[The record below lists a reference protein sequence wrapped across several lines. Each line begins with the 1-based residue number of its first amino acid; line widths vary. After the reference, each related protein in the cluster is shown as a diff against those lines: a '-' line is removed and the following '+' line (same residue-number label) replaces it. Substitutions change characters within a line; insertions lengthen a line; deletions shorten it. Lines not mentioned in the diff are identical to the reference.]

1 MLRILPTY
9 FVRELLKTFVY
20 AFIAV
25 LLIIFLAFA
34 LQLLTKGMSIL
45 TLPEAVPYVLLLA
58 FPYALPTALLA
69 SVIMTYGRFS
79 GDNEILAIRSSGIH
93 LQWITTPT
101 VLLGTFCSLFSLFV
115 NGNLLPATEAK
126 LRNLEKKKAV
136 SVAADLMKG
145 TQGASLDLP
154 GWEVVVCSADGEVLK
169 DVLVFKSEND
179 QITEA
184 IKGKR
189 GSLRED
195 ETNKDTLRLELEDV
209 DTAHITGN
217 DRDVQWIHCEK
228 FVVPLPKGGQKEN
241 LRGKPKYLGIFKL
254 FQRRKELARSIA
266 AHEFRYPNP
275 PKALTEFRRQRD
287 DCLTEIKAKD
297 QELKEI
303 GRNIEKF
310 SSGAVLASKE
320 AEKSALQ
327 SKEFHAK
334 LQKLE
339 SDQKAAEEQLIAKKA
354 DRDKKAQELKR
365 LEEPTQIEP
374 VPPEKLQDIDQ
385 RKRDL
390 QALDA
395 ETEDLKATAAQL
407 TADIAKV
414 QSEIK
419 TVEASTQARH
429 RFAVTCS
436 EQEAKEKEKKEA
448 ITREQNQAMETIA
461 RIDVQRGEAYQQK
474 LFHDVR
480 CLINERMALAFSPLA
495 FVLIAIP
502 LGILCRHGHILVGF
516 SLGIGLLLVYYAIF
530 MIGRVLALGRYF
542 YVEPSYWTADAFLSM
557 LGVLLLIQIFKR

>member
-45 TLPEAVPYVLLLA
+45 TLPEAVPYILLLA

-93 LQWITTPT
+93 LQWVTTPT
-101 VLLGTFCSLFSLFV
+101 VLLGTLCSFFTLFV

-126 LRNLEKKKAV
+126 LKDLEKKKAV
-136 SVAADLMKG
+136 TVAADLMRG
-145 TQGASLDLP
+145 AQGASLDLP

-179 QITEA
+179 QVTEA
-184 IKGKR
+184 IKGKK
-189 GSLRED
+189 GVLCED
-195 ETNKDTLRLELEDV
+195 QTNKDILRLELEDV
-209 DTAHITGN
+209 DTAHITGS

-228 FVVPLPKGGQKEN
+228 FVVPLPKSGRTGN

-254 FQRRKELARSIA
+254 FQQRKDLARSIA
-266 AHEFRYPNP
+266 AHEFKYPNP
-275 PKALTEFRRQRD
+275 PKALTALWRQRD

-297 QELKEI
+297 QEFKEI
-303 GRNIEKF
+303 AKNIEKF
-310 SSGAVLASKE
+310 SSGAALANKE

-327 SKEFHAK
+327 AK
-334 LQKLE
+334 ALQSRLQKLE
-339 SDQKAAEEQLIAKKA
+339 GDQKAAEEELIVKKA

-374 VPPEKLQDIDQ
+374 VAPEKLQDIDQ
-385 RKRDL
+385 KKRDL

-395 ETEDLKATAAQL
+395 QIEELKAAAAQL
-407 TADIAKV
+407 TTDIAEA
-414 QSEIK
+414 QRGIK
-419 TVEASTQARH
+419 SLEASGQARQ
-429 RFAVTCS
+429 RFAATCA
-436 EQEAKEKEKKEA
+436 EQEAREKEKKEA
-448 ITREQNQAMETIA
+448 VVREQSQAMETIA
-461 RIDVQRGEAYQQK
+461 RIDAQRGEAYQQK
-474 LFHDVR
+474 LFHEVR

-516 SLGIGLLLVYYAIF
+516 SIGIGLLLIYYAIF
-530 MIGRVLALGRYF
+530 MTGRVLAVGRYF
-542 YVEPSYWTADAFLSM
+542 YVEPSYWMADGFLAV